1 MNTVEFLKIRDL
13 TVWPPVALAPMVG
26 LSHSGLRCLV
36 QDLGG
41 VGLLYTEMLAA
52 KRLPSDNPNISPL
65 LSRSKKEKPLIYQLV
80 TGEIEHIS
88 AAIDKLHTLQADGVD
103 LNLGCPAPIQKRQ
116 GAGSSLALNRSK
128 LQNIL
133 RELRNKTDLPLS
145 VKIRL
150 GQKIDNSV
158 LADTCRFY
166 EDEGVDLITV
176 HGRLIG
182 EKFCR
187 KPRWEAIAP
196 AKKAVSIP
204 VFANGGIFSV
214 DDARRC
220 LEQSGADGL
229 MVGRGAVEKPWL
241 CGEIGHHVFGSPI
254 KGGAVDKKD
263 VFESFTALLDER
275 FSEEKRLRRLKQ
287 FTRYYAGSFKFG
299 HQLASRIQ
307 SSKSIPEAK
316 ERAEQF
322 FTTTAQVELTF

>member
-1 MNTVEFLKIRDL
+1 LDIVGSLKIRNL
-13 TVWPPVALAPMVG
+13 AVWPPVALAPMVG

-41 VGLLYTEMLAA
+41 IGLLYTEMLAA
-52 KRLPSDNPNISPL
+52 KRLPSDNPTISPL
-65 LSRSKKEKPLIYQLV
+65 LTRSTKEKPLIYQLV

-88 AAIDKLHTLQADGVD
+88 AAVDKLHKLDADGVD

-116 GAGSSLALNRSK
+116 GAGSSLALNREK

-133 RELRNKTDLPLS
+133 RELRDKTDLPLS

-150 GQKIDNSV
+150 GQKIDSSV
-158 LADTCRFY
+158 LADTCKFY

-187 KPRWEAIAP
+187 KPRWGAIAA

-214 DDARRC
+214 ADAKHC

-229 MVGRGAVEKPWL
+229 MVGRGAVERPWL
-241 CGEIGHHVFGSPI
+241 CAEIGHHIFGIPSQLEM
-254 KGGAVDKKD
+254 VDKRD
-263 VFESFTALLDER
+263 VFETFTKLLDER
-275 FSEEKRLRRLKQ
+275 FAKEKRLRRLKQ

-307 SSKSIPEAK
+307 SSNSISEAK

-322 FTTTAQVELTF
+322 FITIAQVELTL

>member
-1 MNTVEFLKIRDL
+1 LKTVESLKIRDL
-13 TVWPPVALAPMVG
+13 TIWPPVALAPMVG
-26 LSHSGLRCLV
+26 LSHSGLRSLV
-36 QDLGG
+36 QNLGG

-52 KRLPSDNPNISPL
+52 KRLPSDNPIFSPL
-65 LSRSKKEKPLIYQLV
+65 LTRSKEEKPLIYQLV

-116 GAGSSLALNRSK
+116 GAGSSLALNRDK

-133 RELRNKTDLPLS
+133 RELRKKTDLPLS

-150 GQKIDNSV
+150 GQKIDNSL
-158 LADTCRFY
+158 LADTCLFY
-166 EDEGVDLITV
+166 EDEGIDLITV

-187 KPRWEAIAP
+187 KPRWEAIAA
-196 AKKAVSIP
+196 AKQAVNIP

-214 DDARRC
+214 DDAKQC
-220 LEQSGADGL
+220 LKQSGADGL

-241 CGEIGHHVFGSPI
+241 CGEIGHHVFGSSV
-254 KGGAVDKKD
+254 KGAIVNKRD
-263 VFESFTALLDER
+263 VFETFTTLLEDR
-275 FSEEKRLRRLKQ
+275 FPEEKRLARLKQ

-307 SSKSIPEAK
+307 SSKSITEAK
-316 ERAEQF
+316 ERADQF